1 MSDRKSEKVSL
12 ILTTYNCQDNLRITL
27 ESIEKQDYPNLEIII
42 KDGGS
47 TDQTLE
53 IIREYQKN
61 SHLDIIYK
69 SEKDKGIFDAMNK
82 GYVLC
87 TGDIIAFFNDAFL
100 DNSAITKLVNAMN
113 TPGSGYV
120 GAHADLVYREGERVV
135 RKWHM
140 GEGNIYQGWL
150 PGHPTL
156 YLRREIYEKYG
167 LYDASFRIG
176 ADYEFMIR
184 FLKDKTNKIAYVPE
198 TLVSMFYGGTSSNGL
213 SSYLKSL
220 AEGHRA
226 LKKNNIL
233 FAWWVD
239 IRRTIRVLLQFYR

>member
-1 MSDRKSEKVSL
+1 MSNKKRERVSL
-12 ILTTYNCQDNLRITL
+12 ILTTFNCQDNLRKTL
-27 ESIEKQDYPNLEIII
+27 DSIEKQDYPNLEIII

-47 TDQTLE
+47 TDKTLNIIQEYQRKSHLE
-53 IIREYQKN
+53 IIF
-61 SHLDIIYK
+61 I
-69 SEKDKGIFDAMNK
+69 SEKDKGIFDAMNQ
-82 GYVLC
+82 GYALC
-87 TGDIIAFFNDAFL
+87 TGDIIAFFNDVFL

-113 TPGSGYV
+113 MPGTDYV
-120 GAHADLVYREGERVV
+120 GAHADLVYRDGERVI

-167 LYDASFRIG
+167 LYDSNFRIG

-220 AEGHRA
+220 VEGHRA
-226 LKKNNIL
+226 LKKNRIL
-233 FAWWVD
+233 FAWVVD
-239 IRRTIRVLLQFYR
+239 IKRTIRVLLQFR